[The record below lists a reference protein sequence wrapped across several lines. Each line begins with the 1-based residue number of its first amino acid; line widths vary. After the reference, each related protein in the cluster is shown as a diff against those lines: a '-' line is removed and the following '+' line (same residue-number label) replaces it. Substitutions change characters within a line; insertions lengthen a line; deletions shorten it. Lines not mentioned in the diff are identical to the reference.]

1 MDHHPRASETETSAG
16 HRRETTTEVRGGSRS
31 SYGFV
36 EESNAF
42 HVPVAEKQCGP
53 THSNPTHCDC
63 PCHQE
68 KGYLLLLQMAR
79 AQSELRVHAYHGR
92 NGEVRR

>member
-1 MDHHPRASETETSAG
+1 MDHPHASETETSAG
-16 HRRETTTEVRGGSRS
+16 YRRETTTEARGGSRS

-53 THSNPTHCDC
+53 TRSNPAHCDY

-68 KGYLLLLQMAR
+68 RGCLLLLQMER
-79 AQSELRVHAYHGR
+79 AQSELRVRACHGR
-92 NGEVRR
+92 NGEVKR